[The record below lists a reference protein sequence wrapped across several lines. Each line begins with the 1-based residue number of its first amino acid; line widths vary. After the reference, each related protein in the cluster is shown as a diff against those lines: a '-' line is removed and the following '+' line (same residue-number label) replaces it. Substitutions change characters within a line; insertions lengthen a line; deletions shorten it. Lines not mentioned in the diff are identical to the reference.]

1 MLLLTRVFPTAAL
14 LGQSVRQQAKD
25 RIG

>member
-14 LGQSVRQQAKD
+14 LRQSVRQQAKD